1 MKSLQERTEQ
11 SMAKNLKVGMLVCAS
26 ILAANAAYAN
36 YPSSNE
42 LLTVT
47 QQTGKIKG
55 TIVDSKTG
63 EPVIGASVKVKGTK
77 LAAVTDLNGEFELNT
92 HANAT
97 LQISYVGF
105 KETEVKASNDMKI
118 SLEEDTESL
127 EEVVVVG
134 YGTQKKESLTGAM
147 ANIKGEKLKDIT
159 SATVENMLNGKVSG
173 VYVAPGSGRP
183 GSTGAIIIRGQTS
196 INGATAPLWVVDG
209 VIVGNSAGDLN
220 PDDIETMTVLK
231 DAASTAIY
239 GSEGA
244 NGVVVV
250 TTKQA
255 KHEKMSISLSAKAGL
270 STLNRGNLE
279 MMDGA
284 EFYDYYK
291 SFQNVESVNFPRW
304 NEDLR
309 NSNFDWFKL
318 AKKTGSTQDY
328 NLTLNGGS
336 QNIQSMFTLGYF
348 KEEGAVKGYDMNR
361 YSTRIKVVY
370 KPYEWLT
377 IKPNI
382 SGSRT
387 NDKDKQYSVGAMY
400 SMMPWD
406 SPYDENGNLV
416 PNYYSGWVN
425 SKATNYL
432 NDLAA
437 GDYSTSTTYDLAGG
451 LDFDIKI
458 TPWLT
463 FSSVNN
469 YSYYN
474 SQTHGYY
481 DPKSS
486 SGEGVNGRTTE
497 YNYVSTRRYTNQLL
511 RFKKSWG
518 KHNVNALLAYEFND
532 YEMKYTDVY
541 ATGFISGF
549 EDFMTAAKPEMATGY
564 RTAWAKQS
572 YFTQWRYDYDS
583 RYYGELS
590 LRRDGRS
597 NFGSNNRYGN
607 FFSVSGAWNINN
619 ESWFKADWVDQLKL
633 RAAFGSVGNVPTSL
647 YPSYSLYSVG
657 ATYNENPGALISQI
671 GNKDLTWEKTYTTG
685 VGVDASFWQNRL
697 HATLDYYIK
706 NTSNILYQVP
716 VTGLVGV
723 TSIWKNIGKMR
734 NTGIELTVGG
744 DIIRTKDL
752 TWNVTANISHNS
764 NELRDLYKQR
774 DANGNYVVK
783 PVLISDGTS
792 IAGTAQRIL
801 EIGEPV
807 DTYYMKEWAGVNPE
821 DGKPQW
827 YMDDANGNKVVTD
840 SYSKASYYKCGKAS
854 PDVYGSFS
862 TSLFYKNFDLQANF
876 GYSLGGQIYSYYRQE
891 FDSDG
896 AYAGD
901 RNQMK
906 LQKGWSRWEKP
917 GDIATHP
924 RAMYNNQD
932 KGNLAS
938 SRYLES
944 SDYLKLRSL
953 TLGYNFDL
961 KKYGI
966 QTLRLSVSGE
976 NLFTITDYSGVDPE
990 LPAGTNDKGVLS
1002 VTNTGG
1008 ISVYPAV
1015 RKFMLGVNLTF

>member
-336 QNIQSMFTLGYF
+336 ENIQSMFTLGYF

-406 SPYDENGNLV
+406 SPYDEEDNLV

-437 GDYSTSTTYDLAGG
+437 GNYSTSTTYDLSGG
-451 LDFDIKI
+451 LDFDIQI

-549 EDFMTAAKPEMATGY
+549 EDFMTAAKPEMANGY

-734 NTGIELTVGG
+734 NTGIEFTVGG

-966 QTLRLSVSGE
+966 QTLRLSISGE

-1008 ISVYPAV
+1008 TSVYPAV

>member
-105 KETEVKASNDMKI
+105 KETEVKASNGMKI

-406 SPYDENGNLV
+406 SPYDEKGNLV
-416 PNYYSGWVN
+416 PNYYEGWVN

-437 GDYSTSTTYDLAGG
+437 GDYSTSTTYDLSGG

-827 YMDDANGNKVVTD
+827 YMDDANGNKVKTD
-840 SYSKASYYKCGKAS
+840 NYSKASYYKCGKAS

-966 QTLRLSVSGE
+966 QTLRLSISGE

-1008 ISVYPAV
+1008 TSVYPAV

>member
-105 KETEVKASNDMKI
+105 KETEVKASNGMKI

-336 QNIQSMFTLGYF
+336 ENIQSMFTLGYF

-406 SPYDENGNLV
+406 SPYDEDGNLV

-437 GDYSTSTTYDLAGG
+437 GDYSTSTTYDLSGG

-840 SYSKASYYKCGKAS
+840 NYSKASYYKCGKAS

-1008 ISVYPAV
+1008 TSVYPAV

>member
-36 YPSSNE
+36 YPTSNE

-55 TIVDSKTG
+55 TIIDSKTG

-105 KETEVKASNDMKI
+105 KETEVKASNGMKI
-118 SLEEDTESL
+118 SLEEDTEAL

-416 PNYYSGWVN
+416 PNYYAGWVN

-437 GDYSTSTTYDLAGG
+437 GDYSTSTTYDLSGG

-458 TPWLT
+458 APWLT

-497 YNYVSTRRYTNQLL
+497 YNYVSTRLYTNQLL

-549 EDFMTAAKPEMATGY
+549 EDFMTAAKPEMANGY

-697 HATLDYYIK
+697 HATLDFYIK

-734 NTGIELTVGG
+734 NTGIEFTVGG

-1002 VTNTGG
+1002 VTSTGG
-1008 ISVYPAV
+1008 TSVYPAV

>member
-1 MKSLQERTEQ
+1 
-11 SMAKNLKVGMLVCAS
+11 MAKNLKVGMLVCAS
-26 ILAANAAYAN
+26 LLAANAAYAEN
-36 YPSSNE
+36 SATQE
-42 LLTVT
+42 GMRFE
-47 QQTGKIKG
+47 QQTSKIKG

-63 EPVIGASVKVKGTK
+63 EPIIGASVKVKGTK
-77 LAAVTDLNGEFELNT
+77 HATITDVDGNFELN
-92 HANAT
+92 APEGAS
-97 LQISYVGF
+97 LLVSYVGYKNEEF
-105 KETEVKASNDMKI
+105 EARNGMKI
-118 SLEEDTESL
+118 EIHEDSESL
-127 EEVVVVG
+127 DEVVVVG

-147 ANIKGEKLKDIT
+147 ANIKADKLKDVT

-183 GSTGAIIIRGQTS
+183 GSTGAIVIRGQTS

-220 PDDIETMTVLK
+220 PDDIESMTVLK

-255 KHEKMSISLSAKAGL
+255 RHEKMSITLSAKAGA
-270 STLNRGNLE
+270 STLSRGNME

-291 SFQNVESVNFPRW
+291 SFLNVEAVNFPRW

-328 NLTLNGGS
+328 NITLNGGS
-336 QNIQSMFTLGYF
+336 DKIQSMFTMGYF
-348 KEEGAVKGYDMNR
+348 KEEGAVKGYDLSR
-361 YSTRIKVVY
+361 YSTRIKVIY
-370 KPYEWLT
+370 KPYEWLS
-377 IKPNI
+377 IKPNL

-387 NDKDKQYSVGAMY
+387 TDKDRQYSVGAMY
-400 SMMPWD
+400 SMLPWD
-406 SPYDENGNLV
+406 NPYDENGNPV

-437 GDYSTSTTYDLAGG
+437 GNYSSSCSYDLSGG
-451 LDFDIKI
+451 FDFDVKI

-474 SQTHGYY
+474 SQTHGYT

-486 SGEGVNGRTTE
+486 GGEGVDGRITE
-497 YNYVSTRRYTNQLL
+497 YNYNATRRYTNQLL
-511 RFKKSWG
+511 RFQKSWG
-518 KHNVNALLAYEFND
+518 KHNVNGLVAYEFND

-541 ATGFISGF
+541 ATGFLSGF
-549 EDFMTAAKPEMATGY
+549 EDFYTAAKPEKANGY
-564 RTAWAKQS
+564 RQAWAKQS
-572 YFTQWRYDYDS
+572 YFTQWRYNYDN
-583 RYYGELS
+583 RYFGEVS

-607 FFSVSGAWNINN
+607 FFSFSGAWNINN
-619 ESWFKADWVDQLKL
+619 ESWFKAEWVDMLKL
-633 RAAFGSVGNVPTSL
+633 RASFGSVGNVPTSL

-657 ATYNENPGALISQI
+657 ATYNEMSGALISQI
-671 GNKDLTWEKTYTTG
+671 GNKDLTWEKTFTTG
-685 VGVDASFWQNRL
+685 VGVDAAFFQNRL
-697 HATLDYYIK
+697 TATLDFYVK

-734 NTGIELTVGG
+734 NTGVELTIGG

-783 PVLISDGTS
+783 PVIVSDGTS

-821 DGKPQW
+821 NGKPQW
-827 YMDDANGNKVVTD
+827 YTNDANGNKVVTD
-840 SYSKASYYKCGKAS
+840 SYSKASYYKCGNSS

-862 TSLFYKNFDLQANF
+862 TSVLYKNFDLQANF
-876 GYSLGGQIYSYYRQE
+876 GYSLGGQIYSYFRQE
-891 FDSDG
+891 YDSDG

-906 LQKGWSRWEKP
+906 LQKGWSRWQKA
-917 GDIATHP
+917 GDKATHP

-976 NLFTITDYSGVDPE
+976 NLFCITDYSGVDPE
-990 LPAGTNDKGVLS
+990 LPADSNDKGVLS
-1002 VTNTGG
+1002 VTSTGG
-1008 ISVYPAV
+1008 VSVYPAV
-1015 RKFMLGVNLTF
+1015 RKFMFGVNLTF

>member
-36 YPSSNE
+36 YPTSNE

-105 KETEVKASNDMKI
+105 KETEVKASNGMKI
-118 SLEEDTESL
+118 SLEEDTEAL

-336 QNIQSMFTLGYF
+336 ENIQSMFTLGYF

-437 GDYSTSTTYDLAGG
+437 GDYSTSTTYDLSGG
-451 LDFDIKI
+451 LDFDIQI

-1002 VTNTGG
+1002 VTSTGG
-1008 ISVYPAV
+1008 TSVYPAV

>member
-1 MKSLQERTEQ
+1 
-11 SMAKNLKVGMLVCAS
+11 MAKNLKVGMLVCAS

-36 YPSSNE
+36 YPTSNE

-55 TIVDSKTG
+55 TIIDSKTG

-105 KETEVKASNDMKI
+105 KETEVKASNGMKI
-118 SLEEDTESL
+118 SLEEDTEAL

-406 SPYDENGNLV
+406 SPYDEEGNLV

-437 GDYSTSTTYDLAGG
+437 GDYSTSTTYDLSGG

-458 TPWLT
+458 APWLT

-734 NTGIELTVGG
+734 NTGIEFTVGG

-1008 ISVYPAV
+1008 TSVYPAV

>member
-105 KETEVKASNDMKI
+105 KETEVKASNGMKI

-406 SPYDENGNLV
+406 SPYDEEGNLV

-437 GDYSTSTTYDLAGG
+437 GDYSTSTTYDLSGG
-451 LDFDIKI
+451 LDFDIQI

-840 SYSKASYYKCGKAS
+840 NYSKASYYKCGKAS

-966 QTLRLSVSGE
+966 QTLRLSISGE

-1008 ISVYPAV
+1008 TSVYPAV

>member
-458 TPWLT
+458 APWLT

-1002 VTNTGG
+1002 VTSTGG
-1008 ISVYPAV
+1008 TSVYPAV

>member
-105 KETEVKASNDMKI
+105 KETEVKASNGMKI

-336 QNIQSMFTLGYF
+336 ENIQSMFTLGYF

-416 PNYYSGWVN
+416 PNYYAGWVN

-437 GDYSTSTTYDLAGG
+437 GDYSTSTTYDLSGG
-451 LDFDIKI
+451 LDFDIQI
-458 TPWLT
+458 APWLT

-511 RFKKSWG
+511 RFKRSWG

-549 EDFMTAAKPEMATGY
+549 EDFMTAAKPEMANGY

-734 NTGIELTVGG
+734 NTGIEFTVGG

-1002 VTNTGG
+1002 VTSTGG
-1008 ISVYPAV
+1008 TSVYPAV

>member
-26 ILAANAAYAN
+26 ILAANDAYAN

-105 KETEVKASNDMKI
+105 KETEVKASNGMKI
-118 SLEEDTESL
+118 SLEEDTEAL

-416 PNYYSGWVN
+416 PNYYAGWVN

-437 GDYSTSTTYDLAGG
+437 GNYSTSTTYDLSGG
-451 LDFDIKI
+451 LDFDIQI
-458 TPWLT
+458 APWLT

-497 YNYVSTRRYTNQLL
+497 YNYTSTRRYTNQLL

-549 EDFMTAAKPEMATGY
+549 EDFMTAAKPEMANGY

-1002 VTNTGG
+1002 VTSTGG
-1008 ISVYPAV
+1008 TSVYPAV

>member
-55 TIVDSKTG
+55 TIIDSKTG

-105 KETEVKASNDMKI
+105 KETEVKASNGMKI

-406 SPYDENGNLV
+406 SPYDEKGNLV

-437 GDYSTSTTYDLAGG
+437 GDYSTSTTYDLSGG

-734 NTGIELTVGG
+734 NTGIEFTVGG

-827 YMDDANGNKVVTD
+827 YMDDANGNKVKTD
-840 SYSKASYYKCGKAS
+840 NYSKASYYKCGKAS

-906 LQKGWSRWEKP
+906 LQNGWSRWEKP

>member
-105 KETEVKASNDMKI
+105 KETEVKASNGMKI

-406 SPYDENGNLV
+406 SPYDEEGNLV

-437 GDYSTSTTYDLAGG
+437 GNYSTSTTYDLSGG
-451 LDFDIKI
+451 LDFDIQI
-458 TPWLT
+458 APWLT

-497 YNYVSTRRYTNQLL
+497 YNYTSTRRYTNQLL

-549 EDFMTAAKPEMATGY
+549 EDFMTAAKPEMANGY

-734 NTGIELTVGG
+734 NTGIELTIGG

-827 YMDDANGNKVVTD
+827 YMDDANRNKVVTD

-1008 ISVYPAV
+1008 TSVYPAV
-1015 RKFMLGVNLTF
+1015 RKFMFGVNLTF

>member
-1 MKSLQERTEQ
+1 
-11 SMAKNLKVGMLVCAS
+11 MLVCAS

-36 YPSSNE
+36 YPTSNE

-97 LQISYVGF
+97 LEISYVGF
-105 KETEVKASNDMKI
+105 KETEVKASNGMKI

-416 PNYYSGWVN
+416 PNYYAGWVN

-437 GDYSTSTTYDLAGG
+437 GDYSTSTTYDLSGG

-458 TPWLT
+458 APWLT

-549 EDFMTAAKPEMATGY
+549 EDFMTAAKPEMANGY

-1008 ISVYPAV
+1008 TSVYPAV

>member
-36 YPSSNE
+36 YPTSNE

-105 KETEVKASNDMKI
+105 KETEVKASNGMKI

-336 QNIQSMFTLGYF
+336 ENIQSMFTLGYF

-437 GDYSTSTTYDLAGG
+437 GDYSTSTTYDLSGG

-827 YMDDANGNKVVTD
+827 YMDDENGNKVKTD

-1008 ISVYPAV
+1008 TSVYPAV

>member
-105 KETEVKASNDMKI
+105 KETEVKASNGMKI

-336 QNIQSMFTLGYF
+336 ENIQSMFTLGYF

-406 SPYDENGNLV
+406 SPYDEEGNLV

-437 GDYSTSTTYDLAGG
+437 GNYSTSTTYDLAGG

-458 TPWLT
+458 APWLT

-549 EDFMTAAKPEMATGY
+549 EDFMTAAKPEMANGY

-734 NTGIELTVGG
+734 NTGIEFTVGG

-840 SYSKASYYKCGKAS
+840 NYSKASYYKCGKAS

-1008 ISVYPAV
+1008 TSVYPAV

>member
-36 YPSSNE
+36 YPTSNE

-55 TIVDSKTG
+55 TIIDSKTG

-105 KETEVKASNDMKI
+105 KETEVKASNGMKI
-118 SLEEDTESL
+118 SLEEDSESL

-336 QNIQSMFTLGYF
+336 ENIQSMFTLGYF

-416 PNYYSGWVN
+416 PNYYAGWVN

-437 GDYSTSTTYDLAGG
+437 GNYSTSTTYDLSGG

-549 EDFMTAAKPEMATGY
+549 EDFMTAAKPEMANGY

-697 HATLDYYIK
+697 HATLDFYIK

-734 NTGIELTVGG
+734 NTGIEFTVGG

-1002 VTNTGG
+1002 VTSTGG
-1008 ISVYPAV
+1008 TSVYPAV

>member
-1 MKSLQERTEQ
+1 
-11 SMAKNLKVGMLVCAS
+11 MLVCAS

-105 KETEVKASNDMKI
+105 KETEVKATNGMKI

-416 PNYYSGWVN
+416 PNYYAGWVN

-437 GDYSTSTTYDLAGG
+437 GDYSTSTTYDLSGG
-451 LDFDIKI
+451 LDFDIQI
-458 TPWLT
+458 APWLT

-497 YNYVSTRRYTNQLL
+497 YNYTSTRRYTNQLL

-549 EDFMTAAKPEMATGY
+549 EDFMTAAKPEMANGY

-1002 VTNTGG
+1002 VTSTGG
-1008 ISVYPAV
+1008 TSVYPAV

>member
-1 MKSLQERTEQ
+1 MKSLQERTEL

-105 KETEVKASNDMKI
+105 KETEVKASNGMKI

-416 PNYYSGWVN
+416 PNYYAGWVN

-437 GDYSTSTTYDLAGG
+437 GNYSTSTTYDLSGG

-458 TPWLT
+458 APWLT

-549 EDFMTAAKPEMATGY
+549 EDFMTAAKPEMANGY

-1008 ISVYPAV
+1008 TSVYPAV

>member
-105 KETEVKASNDMKI
+105 KETEVKASNGMKI

-437 GDYSTSTTYDLAGG
+437 GDYSTSTTYDLSGG

-497 YNYVSTRRYTNQLL
+497 YNYTSTRRYTNQLL

-549 EDFMTAAKPEMATGY
+549 EDFMTAAKPEMANGY

-1008 ISVYPAV
+1008 TSVYPAV

>member
-36 YPSSNE
+36 YPTSNE

-97 LQISYVGF
+97 LEISYVGF
-105 KETEVKASNDMKI
+105 KETEVKASNGMKI

-318 AKKTGSTQDY
+318 AKKSGSTQDY

-416 PNYYSGWVN
+416 PNYYAGWVN

-437 GDYSTSTTYDLAGG
+437 GDYSTSTTYDLSGG
-451 LDFDIKI
+451 LDFDIQI
-458 TPWLT
+458 APWLT

-497 YNYVSTRRYTNQLL
+497 YNYTSTRRYTNQLL

-549 EDFMTAAKPEMATGY
+549 EDFMTAAKPEMANGY

-734 NTGIELTVGG
+734 NTGIEFTVGG

-924 RAMYNNQD
+924 RAKYNNQD

-1008 ISVYPAV
+1008 TSVYPAV

>member
-36 YPSSNE
+36 YPTSNE

-105 KETEVKASNDMKI
+105 KETEVKASNGMKI

-336 QNIQSMFTLGYF
+336 ENIQSMFTLGYF

-406 SPYDENGNLV
+406 SPYDEEGNLV

-437 GDYSTSTTYDLAGG
+437 GNYSTSTTYDLSGG

-549 EDFMTAAKPEMATGY
+549 EDFMTAAKPEMANGY

-966 QTLRLSVSGE
+966 QTLRLSISGE

-1008 ISVYPAV
+1008 TSVYPAV

>member
-105 KETEVKASNDMKI
+105 KETEVKASNGMKI

-336 QNIQSMFTLGYF
+336 ENIQSMFTLGYF

-416 PNYYSGWVN
+416 PNYYAGWVN

-437 GDYSTSTTYDLAGG
+437 GDYSTSTTYDLSGG

-827 YMDDANGNKVVTD
+827 YMDDENGNKVKTD
-840 SYSKASYYKCGKAS
+840 NYSKASYYKCGKAS

-1008 ISVYPAV
+1008 TSVYPAV

>member
-1 MKSLQERTEQ
+1 
-11 SMAKNLKVGMLVCAS
+11 MAKNLKVGMLVCAS
-26 ILAANAAYAN
+26 LLAANAAYADN
-36 YPSSNE
+36 SAAQESLRIE
-42 LLTVT
+42 
-47 QQTGKIKG
+47 QQTSKIKG

-63 EPVIGASVKVKGTK
+63 EPIIGASVKVKGTK
-77 LAAVTDLNGEFELNT
+77 LATITDIDGNFELN
-92 HANAT
+92 APEGAQ
-97 LQISYVGF
+97 LQVSYVGYKNEEF
-105 KETEVKASNDMKI
+105 EARNGMKI
-118 SLEEDTESL
+118 EIHEDSESL
-127 EEVVVVG
+127 EEIVVVG

-147 ANIKGEKLKDIT
+147 ANIKADKLKDVT

-183 GSTGAIIIRGQTS
+183 GSTGAIVIRGQTS

-220 PDDIETMTVLK
+220 PDDIESMTVLK

-255 KHEKMSISLSAKAGL
+255 RHEKMSITLSAKAGA
-270 STLNRGNLE
+270 STLSRGNME

-291 SFQNVESVNFPRW
+291 SFQNVEAVNFPRW

-328 NLTLNGGS
+328 NVTLNGG
-336 QNIQSMFTLGYF
+336 NEKMQSMFTMGYF
-348 KEEGAVKGYDMNR
+348 KEEGAVKGYDLSR

-377 IKPNI
+377 IKPNL

-387 NDKDKQYSVGAMY
+387 TDKDRQYSVGAMY
-400 SMMPWD
+400 SMLPWD
-406 SPYDENGNLV
+406 NPFDENGNPV
-416 PNYYSGWVN
+416 PNYYEGWVN
-425 SKATNYL
+425 SKGTNYL

-437 GDYSTSTTYDLAGG
+437 GNYGSSCSYDLAGG
-451 LDFDIKI
+451 FDFDIKI
-458 TPWLT
+458 MPWLT

-474 SQTHGYY
+474 SQSHGYT

-486 SGEGVNGRTTE
+486 GGEGVDGRITE
-497 YNYVSTRRYTNQLL
+497 YNYNTTRRYTNQLL
-511 RFKKSWG
+511 RFQKSWG
-518 KHNVNALLAYEFND
+518 KHNVNGLLAYEFND
-532 YEMKYTDVY
+532 WEMKYTDVY
-541 ATGFISGF
+541 ATGFLSGF
-549 EDFMTAAKPEMATGY
+549 EDFTTAAKSEKANGY
-564 RTAWAKQS
+564 RQAWAKQS
-572 YFTQWRYDYDS
+572 YFTQWRYNYDN
-583 RYYGELS
+583 RYFGEVS

-607 FFSVSGAWNINN
+607 FFSFSGAWNINN
-619 ESWFKADWVDQLKL
+619 ESWFKAQWVDMLKL
-633 RAAFGSVGNVPTSL
+633 RASFGSVGNVPTSL

-657 ATYNENPGALISQI
+657 AKYNEQSGALISQI
-671 GNKDLTWEKTYTTG
+671 GNKDLTWEKTFTTG
-685 VGVDASFWQNRL
+685 VGVDAAFFQNRL
-697 HATLDYYIK
+697 TATLDFYVK

-734 NTGIELTVGG
+734 NTGVELTIGG

-783 PVLISDGTS
+783 PVIVSDGTS

-807 DTYYMKEWAGVNPE
+807 DTYYP
-821 DGKPQW
+821 
-827 YMDDANGNKVVTD
+827 
-840 SYSKASYYKCGKAS
+840 
-854 PDVYGSFS
+854 
-862 TSLFYKNFDLQANF
+862 
-876 GYSLGGQIYSYYRQE
+876 
-891 FDSDG
+891 
-896 AYAGD
+896 
-901 RNQMK
+901 
-906 LQKGWSRWEKP
+906 
-917 GDIATHP
+917 
-924 RAMYNNQD
+924 
-932 KGNLAS
+932 
-938 SRYLES
+938 
-944 SDYLKLRSL
+944 
-953 TLGYNFDL
+953 
-961 KKYGI
+961 
-966 QTLRLSVSGE
+966 
-976 NLFTITDYSGVDPE
+976 
-990 LPAGTNDKGVLS
+990 
-1002 VTNTGG
+1002 
-1008 ISVYPAV
+1008 
-1015 RKFMLGVNLTF
+1015 

>member
-1 MKSLQERTEQ
+1 
-11 SMAKNLKVGMLVCAS
+11 MAKNLKVGMLVCAS

-105 KETEVKASNDMKI
+105 KETEVKASNGMKI

-406 SPYDENGNLV
+406 SPYDEEGNLV

-437 GDYSTSTTYDLAGG
+437 GDYSTSTTYDLSGG
-451 LDFDIKI
+451 LDFDIQI
-458 TPWLT
+458 APWLT

-827 YMDDANGNKVVTD
+827 YMDDENGNKVVTD

-961 KKYGI
+961 KKYGF

-1008 ISVYPAV
+1008 TSVYPAV

>member
-1 MKSLQERTEQ
+1 
-11 SMAKNLKVGMLVCAS
+11 MAKNLKVGMLVCAS

-36 YPSSNE
+36 YPTSNE

-92 HANAT
+92 HTNAT

-105 KETEVKASNDMKI
+105 KETEVKASNGMKI
-118 SLEEDTESL
+118 SLEEDTEAL

-336 QNIQSMFTLGYF
+336 ENIQSMFTLGYF

-416 PNYYSGWVN
+416 PNYYAGWVN

-437 GDYSTSTTYDLAGG
+437 GDYSTSTTYDLSGG

-458 TPWLT
+458 APWLT

-549 EDFMTAAKPEMATGY
+549 EDFMTAAKPEMANGY

-734 NTGIELTVGG
+734 NTGIEFTIGG

-1008 ISVYPAV
+1008 TSVYPAV

>member
-105 KETEVKASNDMKI
+105 KETEVKASNGMKI
-118 SLEEDTESL
+118 SLEEDTEAL

-416 PNYYSGWVN
+416 PNYYAGWVN

-437 GDYSTSTTYDLAGG
+437 GNYSTSTTYDLSGG

-458 TPWLT
+458 APWLT

-549 EDFMTAAKPEMATGY
+549 EDFMTAAKPEMANGY

-607 FFSVSGAWNINN
+607 FFSISGAWNINN

-1002 VTNTGG
+1002 VTSTGG
-1008 ISVYPAV
+1008 TSVYPAV

>member
-105 KETEVKASNDMKI
+105 KETEVKASNGMKI

-406 SPYDENGNLV
+406 SPYDEDGNLV

-437 GDYSTSTTYDLAGG
+437 GDYSTSTTYDLSGG
-451 LDFDIKI
+451 LDFDIQI
-458 TPWLT
+458 APWLT

-827 YMDDANGNKVVTD
+827 YMDDENGNKVKTD

-966 QTLRLSVSGE
+966 QTLRLSISGE

-1008 ISVYPAV
+1008 TSVYPAV

>member
-105 KETEVKASNDMKI
+105 KETEVKASNGMKI

-437 GDYSTSTTYDLAGG
+437 GNYSTSTTYDLAGG
-451 LDFDIKI
+451 LDFDIQI

-1008 ISVYPAV
+1008 TSVYPAV

>member
-105 KETEVKASNDMKI
+105 KETEVKASNGMKI

-336 QNIQSMFTLGYF
+336 ENIQSMFTLGYF

-437 GDYSTSTTYDLAGG
+437 GDYSTSTTYDLSGG

-458 TPWLT
+458 APWLT

>member
-36 YPSSNE
+36 YPTSNE

-55 TIVDSKTG
+55 TIIDSKTG

-97 LQISYVGF
+97 LEISYVGF
-105 KETEVKASNDMKI
+105 KETEVKASNGMKI
-118 SLEEDTESL
+118 SLEEDTEAL

-416 PNYYSGWVN
+416 PNYYAGWVN

-437 GDYSTSTTYDLAGG
+437 GDYSTSTTYDLSGG

-458 TPWLT
+458 APWLT

-497 YNYVSTRRYTNQLL
+497 YNYTSTRRYTNQLL

-549 EDFMTAAKPEMATGY
+549 EDFMTAAKPEMANGY

-734 NTGIELTVGG
+734 NTGIEFTVGG

-1008 ISVYPAV
+1008 TSVYPAV

>member
-97 LQISYVGF
+97 LEISYVGF
-105 KETEVKASNDMKI
+105 KETEVKASNGMKI

-416 PNYYSGWVN
+416 PNYYAGWVN

-437 GDYSTSTTYDLAGG
+437 GDYSTSTTYDLSGG

-458 TPWLT
+458 APWLT

-734 NTGIELTVGG
+734 NTGIEFTIGG

-1008 ISVYPAV
+1008 TSVYPAV

>member
-105 KETEVKASNDMKI
+105 KETEVKATNGMKI

-147 ANIKGEKLKDIT
+147 ANIKGEKLKDST

-416 PNYYSGWVN
+416 PNYYAGWVN

-437 GDYSTSTTYDLAGG
+437 GDYSTSTTYDLSGG
-451 LDFDIKI
+451 LDFDIQI
-458 TPWLT
+458 APWLT

-518 KHNVNALLAYEFND
+518 KHNINALLAYEFND

-549 EDFMTAAKPEMATGY
+549 EDFMTAAKPEMANGY

-1002 VTNTGG
+1002 VTSTGG
-1008 ISVYPAV
+1008 TSVYPAV

>member
-1 MKSLQERTEQ
+1 MNQTKGNKRSRFFALLVASVLSAASLSAQAQNRT
-11 SMAKNLKVGMLVCAS
+11 
-26 ILAANAAYAN
+26 
-36 YPSSNE
+36 
-42 LLTVT
+42 
-47 QQTGKIKG
+47 IKG
-55 TIVDSKTG
+55 CITDANNKEPLMGATITLDGGKTG
-63 EPVIGASVKVKGTK
+63 
-77 LAAVTDLNGEFELNT
+77 AVTDLDGNYTLIVPAGTKQITVSYIGYIAKTVQLNGDVINI
-92 HANAT
+92 T
-97 LQISYVGF
+97 LD
-105 KETEVKASNDMKI
+105 SNDRQ
-118 SLEEDTESL
+118 LG
-127 EEVVVVG
+127 EVVVVG
-134 YGTQKKESLTGAM
+134 YGTARKSDLTG
-147 ANIKGEKLKDIT
+147 
-159 SATVENMLNGKVSG
+159 SVATVSAKDFNKGSISSPEQLINGKVSG
-173 VYVAPGSGRP
+173 VQIMSNSGSATS
-183 GSTGAIIIRGQTS
+183 GSTIRVRGGAS
-196 INGATAPLWVVDG
+196 LNASNDPLIVVDG
-209 VIVGNSAGDLN
+209 VPLELGGISGADNFLSMIN
-220 PDDIETMTVLK
+220 PQDIESMTVLK

-336 QNIQSMFTLGYF
+336 ENIQSMFTLGYF

-416 PNYYSGWVN
+416 PNYYNGWVN

-437 GDYSTSTTYDLAGG
+437 GDYSTSTTYDLSGG

-458 TPWLT
+458 APWLT

-549 EDFMTAAKPEMATGY
+549 EDFMTAAKPEMANGY

-840 SYSKASYYKCGKAS
+840 SYSKASDYKCGKAS

-906 LQKGWSRWEKP
+906 LQKDWSRWEKP

-1008 ISVYPAV
+1008 TSVYPAV

>member
-105 KETEVKASNDMKI
+105 KETEVKASNGMKI

-147 ANIKGEKLKDIT
+147 TNIKGEKLKDIT

-336 QNIQSMFTLGYF
+336 ENIQSMFTLGYF

-406 SPYDENGNLV
+406 SPYDEEGNLV

-458 TPWLT
+458 APWLT

-734 NTGIELTVGG
+734 NTGIEFTVGG

-1008 ISVYPAV
+1008 TSVYPAV

>member
-1 MKSLQERTEQ
+1 
-11 SMAKNLKVGMLVCAS
+11 MLVCAS

-105 KETEVKASNDMKI
+105 KETEVKASNGMKI
-118 SLEEDTESL
+118 SLEEDTEAL

-416 PNYYSGWVN
+416 PNYYAGWVN

-437 GDYSTSTTYDLAGG
+437 GDYSTSTTYDLSGG

-458 TPWLT
+458 APWLT

-497 YNYVSTRRYTNQLL
+497 YNYTSTRRYTNQLL

-549 EDFMTAAKPEMATGY
+549 EDFMTAAKPEMANGY

-1008 ISVYPAV
+1008 TSVYPAV

>member
-36 YPSSNE
+36 YPTSNE

-105 KETEVKASNDMKI
+105 KETEVKASNGMKI

-416 PNYYSGWVN
+416 PNYYAGWVN

-437 GDYSTSTTYDLAGG
+437 GDYSTSTTYDLSGG

-458 TPWLT
+458 APWLT

-549 EDFMTAAKPEMATGY
+549 EDFMTAAKPEMANGY

>member
-55 TIVDSKTG
+55 TIIDSKTG

-105 KETEVKASNDMKI
+105 KETEVKASNGMKI
-118 SLEEDTESL
+118 SLEEDSESL

-336 QNIQSMFTLGYF
+336 ENIQSMFTLGYF

-416 PNYYSGWVN
+416 PNYYAGWVN

-437 GDYSTSTTYDLAGG
+437 GNYSTSTTYDLSGG

-458 TPWLT
+458 APWLT

-549 EDFMTAAKPEMATGY
+549 EDFMTAAKPEMANGY

-697 HATLDYYIK
+697 HATLDFYIK

-734 NTGIELTVGG
+734 NTGIEFTVGG

-1008 ISVYPAV
+1008 TSVYPAV

>member
-105 KETEVKASNDMKI
+105 KETEVKASNGMKI

-147 ANIKGEKLKDIT
+147 TNIKGEKLKDIT

-437 GDYSTSTTYDLAGG
+437 GDYSTSTTYDLSGG

-458 TPWLT
+458 APWLT

-1002 VTNTGG
+1002 VTSTGG
-1008 ISVYPAV
+1008 TSVYPAV

>member
-437 GDYSTSTTYDLAGG
+437 GDYSTSTTYDLSGG
-451 LDFDIKI
+451 LDFDIQI

-1008 ISVYPAV
+1008 TSVYPAV